1 LHVDVFNKT
10 ELFNVER
17 FRAVDIGDWNTGL
30 LGAERVVASADTGLA
45 MAAYSS
51 ASCGIPEK
59 LTPVAPNTGVSG
71 RL

>member
-30 LGAERVVASADTGLA
+30 LGA
-45 MAAYSS
+45 
-51 ASCGIPEK
+51 
-59 LTPVAPNTGVSG
+59 
-71 RL
+71 